1 MDYRILGPL
10 EVSDDTRAVE
20 LGGAR
25 ARELLAIFV
34 LQRNQVVPLERLREH
49 LYGANQPATGGK
61 SIQAHISRLR
71 RSLGTDVLQ
80 TRAGGYVLEVGP
92 DDVDADRFARL
103 FAAGRA
109 ASTAGDA
116 AQAERSFSDALAL
129 WRGPPLSDLAY
140 HDVAQPEIARLDDL
154 RLACVEELFDAR
166 LSLGRHAEAVV
177 ELERLVAEHPLRER
191 LVGQLIL
198 ALYRDG
204 RQADAL
210 ATYQVAR
217 GALVDHLGIEPGR
230 RLRELQRAILR
241 QDPEL
246 DVVEPVAAADHSP
259 GGLVGREEELGA
271 LVAAFDEA
279 ATGRGRVVLVTGE
292 PGIGKTR
299 LAEELLAH
307 ARGRGAEVL
316 VGRCWEAGG
325 APAFWPW
332 VQALRS
338 ALPNLDASELRARL
352 GHAASDLVPV
362 LPELRTLLPEL
373 PEPFALDSDGA
384 RFRLFEGVAGFLRA
398 LGERRPVVLVLDD
411 LHAADAPTLL
421 TLRFVARDVRVG
433 RVLILGLF
441 RDVDPTLRD
450 PLASTVGDLL
460 RERHVRQLAL
470 EGLTLGGVGS
480 FIELAAERRPAP
492 EVVSAIHAETDGNPL
507 FVGEVLRLLDTDLRL
522 VGSESRL
529 RIPPGLRAVIGQRV
543 SRLSPECQ
551 DLLVPAAVLGRE
563 FGLDALARL
572 SGTSAREVVSTLDE
586 AMTERLVGEVPGAT
600 GRLRFSHALIRDTL
614 YDELTLLHRMQWHLR
629 AGEALERAY
638 AADPEP
644 HLAELALHFHAAG
657 PIGGAEK
664 AIEYAARAGD
674 LAGSQ
679 LAHEEAVRLYGLAL
693 SLADESP
700 VRGELL
706 LALGEAQ
713 ARSGEAPASRTT
725 FREASALAERQGS
738 ADQLARAALGYGGR
752 ITWGVSRDDDTLA
765 ELLERA
771 LVALGEDD
779 TALRAR
785 VLARLAGGPL
795 RDSTSSPIRR
805 AELSAE
811 ALDIARRLGDPS
823 VLAYALAGYIS
834 AHHSPQHT
842 SEQVK
847 LATELVDSALDAG
860 DLERA
865 VEGYE
870 HRAEGLLELGDMR
883 GAKADVDEM
892 ARVAAK
898 LRQPSQDWFV
908 AEIRAHHALLEGRFD
923 EAERLIAAAFDL
935 GRRAES
941 WSATVSH
948 GLQLYMLRRHQGR
961 LAEVEQDVRRS
972 VAAYPTYPIWRC
984 VFAHMTATLGQQS
997 ESRAAFDALAAS
1009 SFGAIPMDEMWL
1021 GSMSF
1026 LAETAALLRHESG
1039 ATTLYAALAPYEDR
1053 VAVATPEISAGS
1065 VARYLGLLAM
1075 ALGRWIEADGH
1086 LAAAIETN
1094 DRIGARP
1101 WLAHAQEEHARTL
1114 VALGGPSRAA
1124 RAERLSLSAAATFTA
1139 LGMHDDAAR
1148 ASRQARHQSS
1158 DSVGV

>member
-10 EVSDDTRAVE
+10 EVSDGVRSVE

-25 ARELLAIFV
+25 ARALLAIFL
-34 LQRNQVVPLERLREH
+34 LQRNEVVPLERLREH
-49 LYGANQPATGGK
+49 LYGANQPATGAK

-71 RSLGTDVLQ
+71 RALGADALR
-80 TRAGGYVLEVGP
+80 TRGGGYVLEVDP

-103 FAAGRA
+103 LATGRA
-109 ASTAGDA
+109 AATAGDA
-116 AQAERSFSDALAL
+116 AGAERSFSDALAL
-129 WRGPPLSDLAY
+129 WRGSPLPDLAY
-140 HDVAQPEIARLDDL
+140 HDVAQPEITRLEDL
-154 RLACVEELFDAR
+154 RLACIEELFDAR
-166 LSLGRHAEAVV
+166 LSLGRHGEAVV

-191 LVGQLIL
+191 LVGQLML
-198 ALYRDG
+198 ALYRAG

-210 ATYQVAR
+210 ATYQAAR
-217 GALVDHLGIEPGR
+217 RALVDELGIEPGR
-230 RLRELQRAILR
+230 RLRELQQAILR
-241 QDPEL
+241 QDAAL
-246 DVVEPVAAADHSP
+246 DVVEPVPADDLS
-259 GGLVGREEELGA
+259 GGFVGREEELAA
-271 LVAAFDEA
+271 LVADFDEVA
-279 ATGRGRVVLVTGE
+279 AGRGRVVLVTGE
-292 PGIGKTR
+292 PGIGKSR

-307 ARGRGAEVL
+307 ARGRRAEVL

-325 APAFWPW
+325 APAYWPW

-338 ALPNLDASELRARL
+338 AVRDLDASELRARL
-352 GHAASDLVPV
+352 GHTASDLVPV
-362 LPELRTLLPEL
+362 LPELRELLPEL

-384 RFRLFEGVAGFLRA
+384 RFRLFEGVSGFLRA
-398 LGERRPVVLVLDD
+398 LGQQRPIVLVLDD
-411 LHAADAPTLL
+411 LHAADAPSLL
-421 TLRFVARDVRVG
+421 TLRFVARDIRVG
-433 RVLILGLF
+433 RVLIVGLF

-450 PLASTVGDLL
+450 PLASTVAELV
-460 RERHVRQLAL
+460 REPHVRQLAL
-470 EGLTLGGVGS
+470 EGLTRDSVAS
-480 FIELAAERRPAP
+480 FIELVAERRPAP
-492 EVVSAIHAETDGNPL
+492 EVVAAIHAETDGNPL
-507 FVGEVLRLLDTDLRL
+507 FVGEVVRLLDAELR
-522 VGSESRL
+522 VEGAESRL
-529 RIPPGLRAVIGQRV
+529 RIPPGLRAVIGQRLG
-543 SRLSPECQ
+543 RLSRRCQ

-572 SGTSAREVVSTLDE
+572 SGTSPGEVVRILDE
-586 AMTERLVGEVPGAT
+586 AMTERVVGEVPGAS

-614 YDELTLLHRMQWHLR
+614 YDQLTLLQRLEWHLR

-638 AADPEP
+638 ASDPEP

-664 AIEYAARAGD
+664 AVEYAARAAD
-674 LAGSQ
+674 RAGSQ
-679 LAHEEAVRLYGLAL
+679 LAYEEAVRLYGLAL
-693 SLADESP
+693 SLADEGA

-713 ARSGEAPASRTT
+713 ARSGDAPAARAT
-725 FREASALAERQGS
+725 FREAAELAERQAS

-765 ELLERA
+765 ALLERA
-771 LVALGEDD
+771 LVALGDGD
-779 TALRAR
+779 TALRVR

-795 RDSTSSPIRR
+795 RDSTSSPTRR
-805 AELSAE
+805 TALSAE
-811 ALDIARRLGDPS
+811 ALEIARRLGDPS

-834 AHHSPQHT
+834 AHHAPQHT

-847 LATELVDSALDAG
+847 LATELVESALEAG

-870 HRAEGLLELGDMR
+870 HRAEALLELGDMR
-883 GAKADVDEM
+883 AAKADVDEM

-908 AEIRAHHALLEGRFD
+908 AEIRAHHALLEGRFA
-923 EAERLIAAAFDL
+923 EAERLIAAAFSL
-935 GRRAES
+935 GRRAEG

-961 LAEVEQDVRRS
+961 LAEIEQEVRRS
-972 VAAYPTYPIWRC
+972 VAAYPTYPIWHC
-984 VFAHMTATLGQQS
+984 VFAHMTATLGLLS
-997 ESRAAFDALAAS
+997 ESRVAFDALATS

-1026 LAETAALLRHESG
+1026 LADTAALLGHEGG
-1039 ATTLYAALAPYEDR
+1039 ASTLYPLLMPYEDR

-1075 ALGRWIEADGH
+1075 TLGRWAEADRH
-1086 LAAAIETN
+1086 LEAAIAANE
-1094 DRIGARP
+1094 RIGARP

-1114 VALGGPSRAA
+1114 VARGGRNRAL
-1124 RAERLSLSAAATFTA
+1124 RAERLSLAAAATFA
-1139 LGMHDDAAR
+1139 ELGMHDDAAR